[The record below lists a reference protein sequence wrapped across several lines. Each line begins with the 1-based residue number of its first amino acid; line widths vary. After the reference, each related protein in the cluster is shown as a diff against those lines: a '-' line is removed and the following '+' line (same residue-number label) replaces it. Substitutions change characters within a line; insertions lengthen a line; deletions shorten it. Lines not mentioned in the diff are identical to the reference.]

1 MEAKIAIENLSVT
14 LGKQIIIEDV
24 SAEIPAGK
32 LTAVIGPNG
41 AGKTTLLKCIL
52 GLVHYS
58 GRISIDGEDIAEQE
72 QLSIGYVPQKI
83 ELDRG
88 LPLKVI
94 EFLSLGEQK
103 KPVIFG
109 INRKKREMFEHLL
122 AMVNGLPLVD
132 KRVNE
137 LSGGEFQ
144 RVLLAKS
151 LCGKSEILML
161 DEPASG
167 IDVGGEKLFCDI
179 LEDIQRE
186 TGKTVILASHDLTV
200 VTSHADYVLCLN
212 KRIKCS
218 GSPVEVMTTDN
229 LLDLFG
235 PHSGLYLHAESH
247 DVTCQHDG
255 INNLAEKDREIK
267 EK

>member
-1 MEAKIAIENLSVT
+1 MDTLIHIENLSVS
-14 LGKQIIIEDV
+14 LGNQKVLDDV
-24 SAEIPAGK
+24 SAEIPSGK

-58 GRISIDGEDIAEQE
+58 GTISIGGKDRAEQE
-72 QLSIGYVPQKI
+72 RSSIGFVPQRM

-94 EFLSLGEQK
+94 EFLSLGERGK
-103 KPVIFG
+103 SVIFG
-109 INRKKREMFEHLL
+109 IEKKRRERFEHFLT
-122 AMVNGLPLVD
+122 MVNSLPLIE
-132 KRVNE
+132 KRVSE
-137 LSGGEFQ
+137 LSGGELQ

-151 LCGKSEILML
+151 LCRNPEILLL

-167 IDVGGEKLFCDI
+167 IDVGGEQLFCDI
-179 LEDIQRE
+179 LEDIQRQ
-186 TGKTVILASHDLTV
+186 TGKTIVLVSHDLTV
-200 VTSHADYVLCLN
+200 VTSHAHYVLCLN
-212 KRIKCS
+212 KTVKCS

-235 PHSGLYLHAESH
+235 THSGLYLHGESH
-247 DVTCQHDG
+247 DVICTHEETGDRADHDTG
-255 INNLAEKDREIK
+255 KK
-267 EK
+267 PG

>member
-14 LGKQIIIEDV
+14 LGNQKIIDDV

-58 GRISIDGEDIAEQE
+58 GTISIDGEDIANQE
-72 QLSIGYVPQKI
+72 RSSIGYIPQSM

-94 EFLSLGEQK
+94 EFLSLGERR

-109 INRKKREMFEHLL
+109 IDRGRRETFEHFLS
-122 AMVNGLPLVD
+122 MVNSTPLME

-137 LSGGEFQ
+137 LSGGELQ

-151 LCGKSEILML
+151 LCGNPEILLL

-186 TGKTVILASHDLTV
+186 TGKTVVLVSHDLTV
-200 VTSHADYVLCLN
+200 VTSHADFVLCLN
-212 KRIKCS
+212 KRLKCS

-229 LLDLFG
+229 LFDLFG
-235 PHSGLYLHAESH
+235 THSGLYIHGESH
-247 DVTCQHDG
+247 DVICTHNGVDT
-255 INNLAEKDREIK
+255 LAEQNRGKTK
-267 EK
+267 K